1 MIKTTNL
8 QKILTLTLTLT
19 LILILLCFWIVWEDE
34 KNDKEK
40 AKGSFTN
47 LAKALQNPMD
57 ARALYLNGNE
67 LKTLPKEIGELQ
79 NLRYLN
85 LSDNQLMTLPKEIGN
100 LQNLQELHLS
110 GNQLMIPK
118 EIWNSKKLRV
128 LY

>member
-8 QKILTLTLTLT
+8 QKILTLT
-19 LILILLCFWIVWEDE
+19 LILLCFWIVWEDE

-67 LKTLPKEIGELQ
+67 LKTLPKEIGNLQNLKVLDSGLNELTTLPKEIGELQ

-85 LSDNQLMTLPKEIGN
+85 LSDNQLMTLPKEI
-100 LQNLQELHLS
+100 
-110 GNQLMIPK
+110 
-118 EIWNSKKLRV
+118 WNSKKLRV